1 MGMRRVDCMGC
12 QDWNRFLIGATVMR
26 RAYPTLQLRW
36 LTDKPVW
43 VDQWPLNHEKLV
55 ALLSLVEERLAQG
68 HIEYSTSPWNKPV
81 FVIKKKSGK

>member
-1 MGMRRVDCMGC
+1 
-12 QDWNRFLIGATVMR
+12 MR

-43 VDQWPLNHEKLV
+43 VDQWPLNHEKLL
-55 ALLSLVEERLAQG
+55 ALLSLVQERLAQG
-68 HIEYSTSPWNKPV
+68 HIEYSTSLWNKPV